1 MKTLYRPLEKAL
13 GYSFRKKLY
22 LQTALTHPS
31 FRYETAEVED
41 DNQRLEFLGDAV
53 LGLVSGAA
61 LYEMYHH
68 FQEGDLTQLRS
79 RLANTRTLARIAQS
93 ISLGQYLRLGHGE
106 TKSGGQH
113 RLSNLSDALEAVIG
127 AAYLDGGLRAVQTI
141 FKKLFVP
148 EIGAAASDLWKDNP
162 KGALQEYC
170 QMHWKISPAYRVVR
184 EEGPAHS
191 RVFTV
196 EVLIDGVIRGTG
208 FGSNKR
214 EAETTA
220 AGEALRALSQPPAAD
235 SKTTNGAN

>member
-1 MKTLYRPLEKAL
+1 MKKLYRPLEKAL
-13 GYSFRKKLY
+13 GYTFRKKQM

-31 FRYETAEVED
+31 FRYETSEVEE
-41 DNQRLEFLGDAV
+41 DNQRLEFLGDAA
-53 LGLVSGAA
+53 LGLVAGAA

-68 FQEGDLTQLRS
+68 FQEGELTQLRS
-79 RLANTRTLARIAQS
+79 RLANTRTLGRIAQS

-148 EIGAAASDLWKDNP
+148 EIGAAAQDLWRDNP

-170 QMHWKISPAYRVVR
+170 QLHWKVSPIYRVAR

-196 EVLIDGVIRGTG
+196 EVLINGEVRGTG

-220 AGEALRALSQPPAAD
+220 ACEAMQTLQEQ
-235 SKTTNGAN
+235 SKT